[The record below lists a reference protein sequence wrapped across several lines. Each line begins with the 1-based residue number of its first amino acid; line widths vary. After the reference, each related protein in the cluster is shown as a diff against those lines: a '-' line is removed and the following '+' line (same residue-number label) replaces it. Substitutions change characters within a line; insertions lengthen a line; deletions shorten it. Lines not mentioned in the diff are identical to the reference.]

1 MYSSFD
7 FMLGKSP
14 ILWVPVLND
23 SLVLHEVFSDLL
35 RRSADYLDK
44 LSCVD
49 ASVDTQ
55 ELSPESREGK
65 MRAMPVLV

>member
-44 LSCVD
+44 ACLRRRIGRHTG
-49 ASVDTQ
+49 A
-55 ELSPESREGK
+55 EP
-65 MRAMPVLV
+65 

>member
-23 SLVLHEVFSDLL
+23 SLVLHEAFSDLL

-44 LSCVD
+44 ACL
-49 ASVDTQ
+49 
-55 ELSPESREGK
+55 RRRIG
-65 MRAMPVLV
+65 